1 MFSKIKL
8 KNYNYLLILLVFAA
22 MAAGVPIIK
31 SVDEWSASRQIIGVV
46 IAAVIMIIVAL
57 FDYHFICKFYV
68 VFYFIN
74 IGLLLAVLMFGDSE
88 NNAKRWFT
96 FAGITFQPSEL
107 TKIFMIIFMAKMLS
121 NAEEKEKLSS
131 FRTIIKF
138 GVTLGIP
145 ILLIFMQPDL
155 STSLCII
162 LVMITLYYMAGLSY
176 KAIGIILLI
185 FIPLISVFIW
195 YIQKP
200 DQKLLYEH
208 QVNRIMSFISPSEY
222 QEDNSQQNNSVM
234 AIGSGKLTGKGLGND
249 SGDTV
254 KSAKL
259 ISEQQTD
266 FIFSVVGEELGFA
279 GCIILIALILL
290 IVLQCIRVARRAK
303 DTLGMLI
310 ASSVGCL
317 IGYQSFI
324 NIGVAT
330 ALLPNTGIPLPFI
343 SYGMSSLLSLSIGLG
358 LTLNISMQHKRHY

>member
-1 MFSKIKL
+1 MFGKIKF
-8 KNYNYLLILLVFAA
+8 KNYNYLLLLLVFMA
-22 MAAGVPIIK
+22 MGFSLPLIK
-31 SVDEWSASRQIIGVV
+31 SVDEWYASRQLIGVI
-46 IAAVIMIIVAL
+46 IASVMMIIVAL

-68 VFYFIN
+68 VFYFVN
-74 IGLLLAVLMFGDSE
+74 IGLLLAVLLFGDSE
-88 NNAKRWFT
+88 NNATRWFT

-107 TKIFMIIFMAKMLS
+107 TKIIMIVFMAKMLS
-121 NAEEKEKLSS
+121 NAKEKEKLSS

-138 GVTLGIP
+138 GVTLGFP

-162 LVMITLYYMAGLSY
+162 LVMITIYYMAGLSY

-185 FIPLISVFIW
+185 FIPLVSVFIW

-200 DQKLLYEH
+200 DQMLLYEH
-208 QVNRIMSFISPSEY
+208 QVNRIMSFIYPSEY

-234 AIGSGKLTGKGLGND
+234 AIGSGKLTGKGLGNN

-266 FIFSVVGEELGFA
+266 FIFSVVGEELGFS

-290 IVLQCIRVARRAK
+290 IVLQCIRIARRAK

-310 ASSVGCL
+310 ASGVGCL

-343 SYGMSSLLSLSIGLG
+343 SYGMSSLVSLALGLG
-358 LTLNISMQHKRHY
+358 LTLNISMQHRKHY